1 MLAYKHRHCPSVAA
15 SAIHE
20 RSASA
25 TRSPPAQAP
34 HGTRITHPHG
44 IIQQRFEPHCYP
56 RRRDQQGD
64 AATYLPRA
72 RRGPAR
78 PDRSPRCAPRP
89 AAASALDPDPARP
102 HLRNRPRGEPR
113 PRCHRRRRRRAGGRR
128 WRAAAAARR
137 SSPLLRVQ
145 CCGEFA
151 RCVRCDDE

>member
-1 MLAYKHRHCPSVAA
+1 MP
-15 SAIHE
+15 
-20 RSASA
+20 A
-25 TRSPPAQAP
+25 TVPVNPPAWP
-34 HGTRITHPHG
+34 HRQFTSVPLPQRGAHQRTHRTAQGSHTRMASINSTSNRIATKPHP
-44 IIQQRFEPHCYP
+44 RL
-56 RRRDQQGD
+56 RDQQGD

-113 PRCHRRRRRRAGGRR
+113 PRRHRRRRRAGGRR

-145 CCGEFA
+145 WSGVFA
-151 RCVRCDDE
+151 